1 MNDFKE
7 KIYNLIVDTSKEEI
21 NYENFTRINNWPEIS
36 FYDEDT
42 DRTHYEILGTENCS
56 IISITDEYIEIV
68 SGDEWQEPH
77 LMQIELYEDELMVT
91 TNQPHEFLV
100 GMDYDEI
107 VSILEEDTN

>member
-21 NYENFTRINNWPEIS
+21 NYENFTRINN
-36 FYDEDT
+36 
-42 DRTHYEILGTENCS
+42 
-56 IISITDEYIEIV
+56 
-68 SGDEWQEPH
+68 
-77 LMQIELYEDELMVT
+77 
-91 TNQPHEFLV
+91 QPHEFLV